1 MAHSLPQV
9 LDFLETVKIQSAIFE
24 RGAASFED
32 CPDSRFPEF
41 AFIGR
46 SNVGKSSLIN
56 LLAGSEGLARV
67 SGNPGRTRE
76 INFFTVNDQWSL
88 VDLPGYGYAKV
99 SKADR
104 ERFQEFIAAY
114 LIERENLFCA
124 FVLIDS
130 RHSPQRIDLEFVQW
144 LVEGGVPFAL
154 VFTKA
159 DKSKPAVARKN
170 VTLFLDAMKAWSE
183 GEPAVFTTSAKTRE
197 GRKEIL
203 DFIENALLG

>member
-1 MAHSLPQV
+1 M
-9 LDFLETVKIQSAIFE
+9 KIQSAIFE
-24 RGAASFED
+24 RGAVSFD
-32 CPDSRFPEF
+32 GCPDSQLPEF

-56 LLAGSEGLARV
+56 LLSGIEGLARV

-104 ERFQEFIAAY
+104 ERFQKFISDY
-114 LIERENLFCA
+114 LIGRENLFCA

-130 RHSPQRIDLEFVQW
+130 RHPPQRIDLEFVQW

-159 DKSKPAVARKN
+159 DKSKPAVVRKN
-170 VTLFLDAMKAWSE
+170 ITLLLEAMKAWSE

-203 DFIENALLG
+203 AFIGSALLG

>member
-1 MAHSLPQV
+1 M
-9 LDFLETVKIQSAIFE
+9 
-24 RGAASFED
+24 
-32 CPDSRFPEF
+32 PEF

-56 LLAGSEGLARV
+56 LLTKAEGLARV
-67 SGNPGRTRE
+67 SGNPGRTQE
-76 INFFTVNDQWSL
+76 INFFTINERWSL

-104 ERFQEFIAAY
+104 IRFQQFISDY
-114 LIERENLFCA
+114 LIERENLVCA

-130 RHSPQRIDLEFVQW
+130 RHPPQGVDLEFVEW
-144 LVEGGVPFAL
+144 LVAGEVPFEL

-159 DKSKPAVARKN
+159 DKNKESVAKKN
-170 VTLFLDAMKAWSE
+170 IALFREAMKKWSE
-183 GEPAVFTTSAKTRE
+183 GEPRAYLSSTKTGV

-203 DFIENALLG
+203 RSIGEMLQMG